1 MSDNIDFQNEIR
13 EMLRGINQK
22 IDLCNER
29 IDTLHQDMAVIKSV
43 AAMKSEKDVP
53 CTAAVE
59 TLDQEEKN
67 KKESSGP
74 SEVEHAQNNMENVPE
89 KYLPE
94 TETKGLTF
102 TVAIGPI
109 DQEEKKDESVT
120 DERESR
126 ADKEELSGPSEVEH
140 AQNNM
145 ENVPEKY
152 LPETETEGLTFTVA
166 IGPID
171 QEEKKEQSVTDEREP
186 RADKEESS
194 GPSEVEHAQNNMEN
208 VPEKYLPETET
219 EGLTFTVAIGPIDQE
234 EKKEQSVTDEREPRA
249 DKEELSGPSEVEH
262 AQNDVEN
269 MPENYLPGDKTET
282 KGPTFTVAIG
292 PIDQEEKKEESVTSH
307 KTPPILA
314 GCQSTASGFMGTD
327 MNVSSKE
334 STIELDRKMVFR
346 DVIVMFTGLNK
357 AKRDELTSI
366 VVKLGGKV
374 CRTVK
379 EDFTHLITEKCD
391 PNSEKYDFARRL
403 KLPVLRPSWLHAA
416 VEANGFEELNAVLT
430 HSIMNSHKTPLL
442 GGCQI
447 TASGFMGTDR
457 VKIGRLIELHG
468 GLFTGQMS
476 RATCTH
482 LIAAASSGEKY
493 RRAHEWGTV
502 KVVTSEWL
510 FKCDKTGYRLRED
523 HFLLNSDGE
532 KRRSSADIEWNTT
545 EGQRNTTKDERKEN
559 MKPATKKMKVDMK
572 LMKNEH

>member
-29 IDTLHQDMAVIKSV
+29 IDTLHQDMAVLKSV
-43 AAMKSEKDVP
+43 AAMKSEKNVP

-59 TLDQEEKN
+59 PLDQEEKK

-102 TVAIGPI
+102 TVAIEPL
-109 DQEEKKDESVT
+109 DQEEKKDDNVT
-120 DERESR
+120 YECEPR

-140 AQNNM
+140 VQNDVENM
-145 ENVPEKY
+145 PGD
-152 LPETETEGLTFTVA
+152 ETETKGLTFTVG

-171 QEEKKEQSVTDEREP
+171 QEEKK
-186 RADKEESS
+186 KKESS

-208 VPEKYLPETET
+208 VPEKYLPETDT
-219 EGLTFTVAIGPIDQE
+219 KGLTFIVAIEPLDQE
-234 EKKEQSVTDEREPRA
+234 EKKDDNVTYECEPRA

-269 MPENYLPGDKTET
+269 MPENYLPGDETET

-307 KTPPILA
+307 KTPILA
-314 GCQSTASGFMGTD
+314 GCQITASGFMGTD

-468 GLFTGQMS
+468 GIFTGQMS

>member
-29 IDTLHQDMAVIKSV
+29 IDTLHQDMAVLKSV

-59 TLDQEEKN
+59 PLDQEEKK
-67 KKESSGP
+67 KKEASGP

-102 TVAIGPI
+102 TVAIEPL

-120 DERESR
+120 YECEPR

-140 AQNNM
+140 VQNDVENM
-145 ENVPEKY
+145 PGD
-152 LPETETEGLTFTVA
+152 ETETKGLTFTVG

-171 QEEKKEQSVTDEREP
+171 QEEKKDDNVTYEC
-186 RADKEESS
+186 
-194 GPSEVEHAQNNMEN
+194 
-208 VPEKYLPETET
+208 
-219 EGLTFTVAIGPIDQE
+219 
-234 EKKEQSVTDEREPRA
+234 EPRA

-269 MPENYLPGDKTET
+269 MPENYLPGDETET

-307 KTPPILA
+307 KTPILA
-314 GCQSTASGFMGTD
+314 GCQITASGFMGTD

-468 GLFTGQMS
+468 GIFTGQMS

-510 FKCDKTGYRLRED
+510 FKCDETGYRLRED